1 MQLKEIDLF
10 RPESLWDTARLAI
23 GVSALGAL
31 LVDQVNTHCIFY
43 LQIWIYDSTMGE
55 YSFFLYITSPKV

>member
-1 MQLKEIDLF
+1 MQLKEIDVF

-31 LVDQVNTHCIFY
+31 LVDQVNTHA
-43 LQIWIYDSTMGE
+43 
-55 YSFFLYITSPKV
+55 FFSL